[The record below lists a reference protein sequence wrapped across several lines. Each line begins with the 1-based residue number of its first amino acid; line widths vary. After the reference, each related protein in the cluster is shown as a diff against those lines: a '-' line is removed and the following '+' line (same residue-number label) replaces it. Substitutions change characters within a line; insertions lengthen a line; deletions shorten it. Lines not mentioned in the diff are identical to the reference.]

1 MGVNAGDSSGGRS
14 SSDANL
20 EPWSQGFRQL
30 LWLQQGNLSWE
41 GHAQALLDCLE
52 STLGS
57 AAFVIWVESFTP
69 ILSSRLSRIP
79 SIEDKLSELETDVTD
94 ARVAEAA
101 ARDSSPEAGFLPL
114 SFPLRQRGS
123 YPQLDPFSHYHE
135 LCLISQKGG
144 VSAWLGVMHG
154 SDSPLPEES
163 RLVLE
168 VAGMVLRQA
177 LDNRRD
183 VRKAAPTSRPSLPLP
198 DHDAYGVEAARLL
211 AQVTEGLAGAT
222 AGFMDQKWDWGV
234 IDPTVA
240 AIIQNL
246 SQLQIDYFK
255 ARMCCHLQFVLAPQT
270 RREDLIESSRVSGW
284 RRTQVGVDATLFFR
298 ILTRFRL
305 ALHDYLDRQ
314 STLGDERYLILR
326 VIDLRLQDNM
336 EAQIQGQEQVRSA
349 LVEYTLQPMP
359 ERMAIWRDAV
369 RNEIQELGKI
379 PGIVAVV
386 AIRMG
391 SDGHYRVEDGAGPM
405 GQETMSVINRWW
417 DSTGVYDSPLNQSSL
432 MVKAWQSGQILGS
445 PNLVQQNRGE
455 VWASFFRQLGAIG
468 ARSSIH
474 VPVPNEKGSTVAV
487 LTFMGSFPNQFE
499 SLSFRQFLRSVQQRW
514 GEIWLRCAHPAPAI
528 ELEQSI
534 TYRQRLFSGG
544 LQMYVQPMVDLY
556 TGHCLKVE
564 ALARLVTESGRVV
577 PPGLFIPLLGDT
589 ELDRLFRQ
597 GLEQS
602 LDQLVQWDA
611 QGITVGLALNLP
623 PSTLLDPDCAG
634 WVESALRTH
643 GVSPGRLTLELLE
656 TEAVDSEIKDAAI
669 AKLIGLGIKLAMDD
683 LGSGYSSLQ
692 RLANVPFDTIKVDQS
707 LLVNICE
714 APVKTLSLISAI
726 IQMGIDF
733 DHNVVVEGLE
743 DGGMIEAAVML
754 GARQGQGFGI
764 ARPMPMDAFAG
775 WYRST
780 RPLVKP
786 EKLETPLGAL
796 AFHWR
801 ATRQGKQHTA
811 DLSQCPLTAFLSR
824 QRGHKEAE
832 HWHAALHATDPSAE
846 ASDGLLHYLESLS
859 RS

>member
-1 MGVNAGDSSGGRS
+1 MSVNAGDSSGGRS

-57 AAFVIWVESFTP
+57 AAFVIWVDSFTP

-79 SIEDKLSELETDVTD
+79 SIEDKLSGLEAVVTD

-211 AQVTEGLAGAT
+211 AQVAKGLAGAT
-222 AGFMDQKWDWGV
+222 ARFMDQKWDWGV

-284 RRTQVGVDATLFFR
+284 RRTQVGVDAILFFR

-336 EAQIQGQEQVRSA
+336 EAQIQGQEEVRSN
-349 LVEYTLQPMP
+349 LVEHTLRPLP
-359 ERMAIWRDAV
+359 ERMVIWRDAV
-369 RNEIQELGKI
+369 TDEIKALGKM
-379 PGIVAVV
+379 PGIVAAVM
-386 AIRMG
+386 IRIG
-391 SDGHYRVEDGAGPM
+391 SDGYYRVEDGAGLR
-405 GQETMSVINRWW
+405 GQNTIAAINRFW
-417 DSTGVYDSPLNQSSL
+417 DETGLYDASLNHQSL
-432 MVKAWQSGQILGS
+432 MVQAWQTGEIMGS
-445 PNLVQQNRGE
+445 PNLALQQRGGL
-455 VWASFFRQLGAIG
+455 WDSFLAQLSALG
-468 ARSSIH
+468 ARSSAHI
-474 VPVPNEKGSTVAV
+474 PVPNEKGRTVAV
-487 LTFMGSFPNQFE
+487 VTLMGAFPNQFE
-499 SLSFRQFLRSVQQRW
+499 SLWFRQFLRNVQQRW
-514 GEIWLRCAHPAPAI
+514 GEIWLRCRQPAPAI
-528 ELEQSI
+528 PLEQSI
-534 TYRQRLFSGG
+534 AYRQRLFSGG
-544 LQMYVQPMVDLY
+544 LQMHVQPVVDLY
-556 TGHCLKVE
+556 TGQCLKVE
-564 ALARLVTESGRVV
+564 ALARLVTEEGKVV
-577 PPGLFIPLLGDT
+577 PPGLFLPLLGDA

-597 GLEQS
+597 GLELS
-602 LDQLVQWDA
+602 LAQLVRWDA
-611 QGITVGLALNLP
+611 EGIAVELALNLP
-623 PSTLLDPDCAG
+623 PSTLTDPDCAR
-634 WVESALRTH
+634 WVDETLKTQ
-643 GVSPGRLTLELLE
+643 GVSPDRLTLELLE
-656 TEAVDSEIKDAAI
+656 TETVDGESKDKAIEELIK
-669 AKLIGLGIKLAMDD
+669 LGIKLAMDD

-780 RPLVKP
+780 RPLVRP

-832 HWHAALHATDPSAE
+832 HWHAALHSTDPSAE